1 MMAARQARSR
11 KAPFPQQE
19 DSEPPVFIPLDPA
32 TNAEQQV
39 SSSQPQAAP
48 RSQKTPRKQP
58 GAQQARESFQ
68 DQRRELHQ
76 GRRAKQEQNEV
87 PTSSAAASELRAEL
101 RQMYFDMAEEESSI
115 GQTDSNKPP
124 DARRK
129 SPKAQ
134 ATRDSKRQEIPSQEG
149 RNVES
154 MASTSGRP
162 RSSQG
167 ERRAFQQPSH
177 SNGAAEQSYRGERAA
192 GGQGSK
198 PARGRAGIPGD
209 ASARKLPTTGQQD
222 RRAESSGRQRDA
234 TRSGSSQVKLPSLP
248 TLLGMVP

>member
-1 MMAARQARSR
+1 MAARQARSR

-32 TNAEQQV
+32 TNAEQDV
-39 SSSQPQAAP
+39 SPSQPQAAP
-48 RSQKTPRKQP
+48 RSRKAPRKQP
-58 GAQQARESFQ
+58 GAQQVRESFQ

-87 PTSSAAASELRAEL
+87 PTSPAAASELRAEL
-101 RQMYFDMAEEESSI
+101 RQMYFDMAEEGPSI
-115 GQTDSNKPP
+115 GQAENNEPP

-129 SPKAQ
+129 SSKAQ
-134 ATRDSKRQEIPSQEG
+134 ATRDSKRQEIPSQEA
-149 RNVES
+149 RNEES

-162 RSSQG
+162 QSSQG

-177 SNGAAEQSYRGERAA
+177 SNGAAAQSYRGERAA

-198 PARGRAGIPGD
+198 PARGRAGFPSD
-209 ASARKLPTTGQQD
+209 ANARKLPTTGQQD
-222 RRAESSGRQRDA
+222 RRAESGRRQRDA
-234 TRSGSSQVKLPSLP
+234 TLSGSSQVAVPSLP
-248 TLLGMVP
+248 TVLGIAP